1 MKHTK
6 IKLSWEQLRSF
17 VVRCLAISM
26 LIVIVVFIVDA
37 ILYDMQKY
45 LFTICSILLLSIVVC
60 AIQKI
65 LEPLAENYPI
75 ATLFIDYLLVV
86 VGFILFK
93 NIFHWYEGINVLLVF
108 VYTLPV
114 FVISYLLRLVGVS
127 KDARVINEKLA
138 QRRKKKDNL

>member
-26 LIVIVVFIVDA
+26 LIVIIVFIVDA

-60 AIQKI
+60 AIQKL
-65 LEPLAENYPI
+65 LEPLAGNYPI
-75 ATLFIDYLLVV
+75 AALFIDYLLVV
-86 VGFILFK
+86 VGFIIFK

-108 VYTLPV
+108 VYTLPA
-114 FVISYLLRLVGVS
+114 FIISYLLRLVGVS